1 MLGSVT
7 LPPARNAP
15 RRNDAR
21 QQSFS
26 STARLMWCATVR
38 ERSAP
43 KAANTVS
50 MAARSVM
57 VSTWRPPV
65 FSSAGRAKCA
75 PNARRNSFGSRSA
88 KASHAV
94 TMRISRVVNV
104 WQYSSTP

>member
-1 MLGSVT
+1 
-7 LPPARNAP
+7 
-15 RRNDAR
+15 
-21 QQSFS
+21 
-26 STARLMWCATVR
+26 MWCATVR

-50 MAARSVM
+50 TAARSVM
-57 VSTWRPPV
+57 VSTWRPPA
-65 FSSAGRAKCA
+65 FSPAGREKCA